1 MNKENLPAPK
11 EEALMEAIQKLISDA
26 NQATDPKDRKNTLDL
41 VEKLYCVENDKAK
54 VELAEKRLQFDKK
67 KLAQDDVIKIVQI
80 FGVPLMGFALLCG
93 YRILMETETT
103 PDIFFRD
110 IGKTTMSLM
119 GFKKV

>member
-54 VELAEKRLQFDKK
+54 VELAEK
-67 KLAQDDVIKIVQI
+67 
-80 FGVPLMGFALLCG
+80 GC
-93 YRILMETETT
+93 
-103 PDIFFRD
+103 
-110 IGKTTMSLM
+110 SLTRKSWLRM
-119 GFKKV
+119 M